1 MGKWIALLGLST
13 ALGACGSVRVF
24 ELPKVQQNLQT
35 TLQKSESIAQ
45 KAQNDFAEK
54 KLLVDNLAKSNA
66 PLFKQNENEIRQRLR
81 AMDDSLQD
89 IIVEKKNM
97 SEANGDIASLSY
109 SRASVRSD
117 EKEYPKVEE
126 AVKRFEAAAAE
137 LNSAVVDY
145 SRESNSMADLV
156 EKKKLYYNFD
166 VADFQKRVQRNVV
179 IAQDNFKVMERE
191 IKRADAMMETA
202 RPAHKHAQQEILGEL
217 RATADEYSIR
227 ANRFAEIN
235 REVNAAVMGAAKI
248 STLDPHWQQV
258 QKLVAEFDR
267 IVIELA
273 NINEKFQASVE
284 AFRNPSRRIK

>member
-1 MGKWIALLGLST
+1 MGKWIAFLGLST